1 MNRFKSIPRNRF
13 VLIIIILLLLTVGG
27 YWLYINRSASTV
39 QALSASGTIEAIE
52 VHIASEITGKVVE
65 VMVDEGDAFKA
76 GNPLFRL
83 DDSMLQLQQKQA
95 LAALE
100 AARGAFLLA
109 QTNAEVAHANSE
121 AQLLPVQ
128 QSLDDL
134 YTNTSVIKADAE
146 RAVAAANRAVREATY
161 RLDNYLVPSNQQG
174 MTAQEAI
181 TVMKERLDKARA
193 AFKPYENDPLT
204 DPTRE
209 DLKDALDNAQSA
221 YDSAVRRQELES
233 TLEQAKANLQ
243 KATKNLEDV
252 QNGPKAQD
260 VAILK
265 AKIAAIQATPKQA
278 DAAVEQSKGSLNQV
292 QASLDL
298 INLQLTKT
306 VVSALNSGVVLS
318 RGIEPGDMVQAG
330 TVVMTVGELDVLD
343 LTVYVPEDL
352 YGNIKLGEQAKVS
365 VDSFPGRTFMAT
377 VSYISDKAE
386 FTPRNVQT
394 VEGRKTTVYAV
405 RLTISNPDQLL
416 KPGMPADVVFGF

>member
-1 MNRFKSIPRNRF
+1 VNRFKSIPRNRF

>member
-1 MNRFKSIPRNRF
+1 VNKLKSLTRNRII
-13 VLIIIILLLLTVGG
+13 LIIIILLLLAVGG
-27 YWLYINRSASTV
+27 FWLYNNRSISTY

-52 VHIASEITGKVVE
+52 VHIASEITGKVIE
-65 VMVDEGDAFKA
+65 VMVDEGDSIKA
-76 GNPLFRL
+76 GDPLFRL

-95 LAALE
+95 AAALE
-100 AARGAFLLA
+100 TAKGALFLA
-109 QTNAEVAHANSE
+109 QTNAEVAHANAE

-134 YTNTSVIKADAE
+134 YTNASVIKADSE

-174 MTAQEAI
+174 MTATEAI

-243 KATKNLEDV
+243 KASKNLEDV
-252 QNGPKAQD
+252 QNGPKAVD

-278 DAAVEQSKGSLNQV
+278 DASVEQAKGNLNQV
-292 QASLDL
+292 QSSLDL
-298 INLQLTKT
+298 INYQLTKT
-306 VVSALNSGVVLS
+306 AVTALNSGVVLS
-318 RGIEPGDMVQAG
+318 RGIEPGDVVQAG
-330 TVVMTVGELDVLD
+330 AAVMTVGQLDVLD

-352 YGNIKLGEQAKVS
+352 YGNVKLGEQAKVS
-365 VDSFPGRTFMAT
+365 VDSFPGKTFTAT

-405 RLTISNPDQLL
+405 RLTLSNPDLLL